1 MRYLTEPK
9 YKKYIKGYGFSSFAR
24 KFGNKYGKKL
34 LDTVT
39 KTGIDVEKIA
49 SNRVVQKTSGA
60 TGDLIG
66 NEIADKISSLGK
78 TKNKE
83 KKDKRQEIYI
93 SPEKG
98 QEIIFFYDLY
108 HYLFS

>member
-34 LDTVT
+34 LDTAT
-39 KTGIDVEKIA
+39 KTEIDVAKTA

-66 NEIADKISSLGK
+66 NEIADKISHQVKQKIKKKK
-78 TKNKE
+78 TKDKKSTYPQ
-83 KKDKRQEIYI
+83 KKDRKLLMI
-93 SPEKG
+93 
-98 QEIIFFYDLY
+98 
-108 HYLFS
+108 

>member
-1 MRYLTEPK
+1 M
-9 YKKYIKGYGFSSFAR
+9 
-24 KFGNKYGKKL
+24 
-34 LDTVT
+34 DTVT
-39 KTGIDVEKIA
+39 KTGIDVVKTA

>member
-9 YKKYIKGYGFSSFAR
+9 YKKYIKGYGFLSFAR

-39 KTGIDVEKIA
+39 KTGIDVVKTA

-98 QEIIFFYDLY
+98 QKIIFFYDLY